1 MTIKT
6 SKLRKRRRRQQ
17 QRKCSHMRAHA
28 HTFTDTVDTIQHYSA
43 AFLHTADHE
52 KVCSWITTEILVIRS
67 APGQQRYFHVFH
79 RTPFTGELCCVVLC
93 CVCMCVRACV
103 RVCVS
108 VCVCVHACVRCV
120 YVCVCVCMCVC
131 VLKMLCMS
139 LSEHADTCSVDCQL
153 KQQFEPNTSRVYY
166 QPERSWDTHRV
177 SMWEKKRRKKRVSN
191 WILTSCQP
199 HRVTSG
205 RSNCYK
211 RMHMSKL
218 LSYIKSFSSQIYK
231 INPYTN
237 INQSIHAHILI
248 TNL

>member
-108 VCVCVHACVRCV
+108 VCVCACVRALCLCVCVCV
-120 YVCVCVCMCVC
+120 YVCVCVKNALHVSFRTRRYMFCRLPAKTTVWAQHKPC
-131 VLKMLCMS
+131 L
-139 LSEHADTCSVDCQL
+139 LSTGKELRHTQSFYVR
-153 KQQFEPNTSRVYY
+153 KK
-166 QPERSWDTHRV
+166 
-177 SMWEKKRRKKRVSN
+177 EKKKES
-191 WILTSCQP
+191 
-199 HRVTSG
+199 
-205 RSNCYK
+205 
-211 RMHMSKL
+211 
-218 LSYIKSFSSQIYK
+218 
-231 INPYTN
+231 
-237 INQSIHAHILI
+237 
-248 TNL
+248 